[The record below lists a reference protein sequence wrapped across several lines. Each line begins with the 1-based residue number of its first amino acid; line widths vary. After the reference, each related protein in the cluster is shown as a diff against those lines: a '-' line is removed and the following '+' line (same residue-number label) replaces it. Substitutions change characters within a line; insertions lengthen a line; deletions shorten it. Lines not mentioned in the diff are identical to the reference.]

1 MAKPNEESMPD
12 PMQSLMEELNIPL
25 TRENYLACA
34 YFGSPPAELGA
45 EEEAELPKRFRSN
58 YGEDDEDEV
67 EANANADPVH
77 IGHAAT
83 EKEIDWLEL
92 YLNSSGDRAE
102 RHCPCRRCGTQ
113 RWVQFCKTA
122 SEISANK
129 LRAEGYIQK
138 EVKPG
143 EWQWVK
149 TQ

>member
-1 MAKPNEESMPD
+1 MSNMG
-12 PMQSLMEELNIPL
+12 N
-25 TRENYLACA
+25 
-34 YFGSPPAELGA
+34 PPAELGA

-58 YGEDDEDEV
+58 YGEDDEADEADEAEAENEV
-67 EANANADPVH
+67 EAKANTDPVH
-77 IGHAAT
+77 TGHAAS

-92 YLNSSGDRAE
+92 YLNPSGDRAE